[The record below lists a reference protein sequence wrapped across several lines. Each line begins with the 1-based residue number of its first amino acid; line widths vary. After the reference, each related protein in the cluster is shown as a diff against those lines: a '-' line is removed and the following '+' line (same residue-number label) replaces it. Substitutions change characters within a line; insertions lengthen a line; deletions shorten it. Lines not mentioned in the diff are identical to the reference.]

1 MLPLRLCSSSLS
13 DEDEYTRRSRSL
25 FDTTLSCKQ
34 SKLACKA
41 PTACITELLTNSQ
54 SVTVTYHSYLF
65 VDLATKIQFW
75 YIFVKFNELL
85 FYITIS
91 KNKGYS
97 LPHDNIS
104 VTVAQVTC
112 NGRGIKGV
120 LPTTLEFIN

>member
-34 SKLACKA
+34 NKLACKV